1 MINSLEDLLE
11 QLIQEGE
18 HFKYCNEALINWY
31 KLIRTDSSLSL
42 PLELESAYGGFF
54 ANSVGQAFVAAY
66 EVALQR
72 LTGVDTREST
82 ASFCIT
88 ENKSTHPADMQTILS
103 LDNEGCYSISGKKD
117 FVTLAQ
123 DAKKLFVAAR
133 SGVTNTGRSKIK
145 LVNIPIDAAGVKVQ
159 LLPDLPFVSDVS
171 HGVVSFDSVL
181 VKHEDLFSGDG
192 YANYVKPF
200 RWFEDINVF
209 MAVSAYLFKLSLAF
223 KWPVK
228 ARIEMMSLLAS
239 LSSLQKMKADS
250 STAHI
255 VMFELTDSLDKWL
268 LRYDDAWC
276 NVPEAFV
283 QAWRRDL
290 ALLKVATRARKARY
304 KNAIMELN
312 LV

>member
-11 QLIQEGE
+11 QLIQGGE
-18 HFKYCNEALINWY
+18 HFKYSDEALINWY
-31 KLIRTDSSLSL
+31 KLIRVDSSMSV
-42 PLELESAYGGFF
+42 PLELESLYGGFF

-72 LTGVDTREST
+72 LTGIDTSEST

-88 ENKSTHPADMQTILS
+88 ENKSTHPANMQTILS
-103 LDNEGCYSISGKKD
+103 SDSEGCYSISGKKD

-123 DAKKLFVAAR
+123 DAKKLFVAVR
-133 SGVTNTGRSKIK
+133 SGVTNAGRSEIK
-145 LVNIPIDAAGVKVQ
+145 LVNVSIDAPGVKVQ

-181 VKHEDLFSGDG
+181 VKQEDRFLGDG
-192 YANYVKPF
+192 YSHYVKPF

-223 KWPVK
+223 KWPIK

-255 VMFELTDSLDKWL
+255 IMYELTGSLDEWL

-283 QAWRRDL
+283 LAWRRDL